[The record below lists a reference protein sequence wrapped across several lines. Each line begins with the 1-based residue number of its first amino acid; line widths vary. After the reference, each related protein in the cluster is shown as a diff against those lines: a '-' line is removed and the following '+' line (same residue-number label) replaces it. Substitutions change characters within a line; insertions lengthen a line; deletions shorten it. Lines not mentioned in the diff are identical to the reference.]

1 MFDVEFGQIA
11 KNRMKQ
17 SPSWS
22 DNWRSFVRIKMDVYK
37 TKVQTDKE
45 LRALVAILKVCGR
58 NVQKVQPGSL
68 RRLQTKFAKALNIN
82 LSTLKLQVWYENY
95 FLNQRGSL
103 GPQSKLKLLTVSVF
117 LGVIGG
123 LTIPP
128 GTVSRV
134 SEERDRVRPRLFSD
148 SAPKN
153 VTRVK
158 T

>member
-22 DNWRSFVRIKMDVYK
+22 DNWRSFVRIKMDVHK

-68 RRLQTKFAKALNIN
+68 RRLQTKFAKAININ
-82 LSTLKLQVWYENY
+82 
-95 FLNQRGSL
+95 
-103 GPQSKLKLLTVSVF
+103 P
-117 LGVIGG
+117 
-123 LTIPP
+123 
-128 GTVSRV
+128 
-134 SEERDRVRPRLFSD
+134 DM
-148 SAPKN
+148 PKG
-153 VTRVK
+153 
-158 T
+158 

>member
-1 MFDVEFGQIA
+1 M
-11 KNRMKQ
+11 
-17 SPSWS
+17 
-22 DNWRSFVRIKMDVYK
+22 
-37 TKVQTDKE
+37 
-45 LRALVAILKVCGR
+45 
-58 NVQKVQPGSL
+58 
-68 RRLQTKFAKALNIN
+68 
-82 LSTLKLQVWYENY
+82 WYENY